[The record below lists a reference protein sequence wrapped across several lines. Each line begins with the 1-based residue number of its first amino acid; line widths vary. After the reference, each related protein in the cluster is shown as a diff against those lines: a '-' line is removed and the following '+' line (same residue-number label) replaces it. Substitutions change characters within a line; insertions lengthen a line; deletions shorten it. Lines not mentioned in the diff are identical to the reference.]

1 MASLGDRLL
10 TATGRPSPL
19 KRPSVPLASYATGA
33 LTMIDGQP
41 VSFQRIYEAQPWV
54 YRGVRAL
61 GEQIARLPLKAYRA
75 TGDGSRERLDPAH
88 PLAGLLT
95 QPAAGLS
102 PLELRWRIATGL
114 LVHGNRVA
122 EKVRPSIGAPPARL
136 RPLDWRHLRPVLEDG
151 TVLGWEHRPPAGP
164 VRLLPAGDVVHW
176 RWQCP
181 DGDLGV
187 SPLAPLGVT
196 VRSEDAAQRYADA
209 MLRNGARVG
218 VAAMLDDRV
227 AADDP
232 AIAEVIRALDAD
244 HTGPDK
250 ANRPVA
256 LSGAVKDLRE
266 IPSQTAVEAELID
279 QRRVNREEIA
289 AVYGVPQ
296 PIAGILDH
304 GTFSNFEEAHRMLY
318 TTVLGPWL
326 ELIQAQ
332 IEAQLV
338 EAEPAWAGQGIY
350 VEFDLGEVL
359 KGEPRERMAAYRD
372 ALAAGALTINDIR
385 RLENRPAFPDPA
397 ADEPLVAANNLAPL
411 SMLPQVATGRGATAT
426 DPAAVEKALAAA
438 LEQAGHNGRSGEIAA
453 RAVREALGA

>member
-1 MASLGDRLL
+1 MASLADRLL
-10 TATGRPSPL
+10 TASGRPSSL
-19 KRPSVPLASYATGA
+19 KRPSVPLSSYGTGS

-41 VSFQRIYEAQPWV
+41 VSYQRLYEAQPWV

-61 GEQIARLPLKAYRA
+61 GEQIARLPLKAYRTA
-75 TGDGSRERLDPAH
+75 GDGRERLDPAH
-88 PLAGLLT
+88 PLARLLT
-95 QPAAGLS
+95 QPSAGLS

-122 EKVRPSIGAPPARL
+122 EKVRPSVGAPPSRL
-136 RPLDWRHLRPVLEDG
+136 WPLDWRHLRPVLEDG
-151 TVLGWEHRPPAGP
+151 TVLAWEHRPPTGP
-164 VRLLPAGDVVHW
+164 VRLLAAGDVVHW

-244 HTGPDK
+244 HAGPDK

-326 ELIQAQ
+326 ELVQAQ

-411 SMLPQVATGRGATAT
+411 SMLPTVAAGRGATPDA
-426 DPAAVEKALAAA
+426 AAVEKALAAA
-438 LEQAGHNGRSGEIAA
+438 LAAAGVNGHSADIA
-453 RAVREALGA
+453 RTAVQEALGA